1 MLPFVALMQLCQ
13 PSRDLLSRSMTI
25 SGVFWNGTSQDMR
38 VSESAI
44 GSGMFFFNTDPVLSV
59 LWVVAKLKGWKL
71 LLLTNRQ
78 MNVLQYRY
86 SSEAENKT
94 FPSPFEG
101 EEETHN

>member
-1 MLPFVALMQLCQ
+1 MIRHV
-13 PSRDLLSRSMTI
+13 
-25 SGVFWNGTSQDMR
+25 
-38 VSESAI
+38 
-44 GSGMFFFNTDPVLSV
+44 FFNTEPVLSV

-78 MNVLQYRY
+78 INVLQYRY